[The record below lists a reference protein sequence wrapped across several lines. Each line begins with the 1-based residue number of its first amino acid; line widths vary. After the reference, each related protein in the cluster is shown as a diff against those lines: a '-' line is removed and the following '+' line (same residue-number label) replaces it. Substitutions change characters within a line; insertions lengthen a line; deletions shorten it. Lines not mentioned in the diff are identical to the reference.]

1 MCGEACVEGV
11 KWMSDSYQMGLVCLK
26 SDRLALERLLAG
38 YKGSAQLVLRRG
50 VEKASTEQRFS
61 FGC

>member
-38 YKGSAQLVLRRG
+38 YKGSAQLDKSIEEGRR
-50 VEKASTEQRFS
+50 KS
-61 FGC
+61 FH